1 MSDSEN
7 AMKKVY
13 SLILFIVLAFSIAA
27 QSNIRLNNYWGD
39 LHSLNP
45 ASIYDKYAAVFS
57 MAVRKQWAGIQGAP
71 TTIFA
76 SGTTYLENYHT
87 QLGLS
92 LIQDKAGYTS
102 LSNINLSYGYAI
114 MFKYDWQLHLGLA
127 ANYQSL
133 MYDFSSLNLAD
144 GTDGEAFVGLQPRNG
159 FNADIGAEVSNDFFR
174 IGVASQNLVSLVLPK
189 NTFQTNTNYL
199 YARYYQNT
207 NNIVNLGGGICGIQ
221 YSNIYQLE
229 FNITSYFKFKM
240 DNGLTYKPD
249 LFDIG
254 LFYRT
259 QSELGMILGFN
270 LSESFHVSYSYDYH
284 FGSLSLGS
292 FGTNEIKISYNL
304 MRKPVC
310 HNCWY

>member
-7 AMKKVY
+7 RMKKVY
-13 SLILFIVLAFSIAA
+13 SLIIFIALVFSINA
-27 QSNIRLNNYWGD
+27 QSNIRLNNYWSD

-45 ASIYDKYAAVFS
+45 ASINDKYAAVLS
-57 MAVRKQWAGIQGAP
+57 MAVRKQWVGIQGAP
-71 TTIFA
+71 STIFA
-76 SGTTYLENYHT
+76 SGTTYLENYCT

-92 LIQDKAGYTS
+92 IIQDKIGYTS

-114 MFKYDWQLHLGLA
+114 MFKSNWQLHLGLA

-133 MYDFSSLNLAD
+133 LFDFSSMNLID
-144 GTDGEAFVGLQPRNG
+144 GTDVQAFLGLQSRKG
-159 FNADIGAEVSNDFFR
+159 FNTDIGVEVASDLFR
-174 IGVASQNLVSLVLPK
+174 IGVASQNLISLVLPQ

-199 YARYYQNT
+199 YAWYYQNS
-207 NNIVNLGGGICGIQ
+207 NSIVNFGGGICGIQ

-229 FNITSYFKFKM
+229 FNVTSYFKSKM
-240 DNGLTYKPD
+240 DNGLTNKSN

-259 QSELGMILGFN
+259 QSELGMILGLN
-270 LSESFHVSYSYDYH
+270 LSESIHVSYSYDYH
-284 FGSLSLGS
+284 FGSLSFGS

-304 MRKPVC
+304 MRNSDC
-310 HNCWY
+310 HCWY